1 MTSLAL
7 ELRGVSKRYSEFTL
21 NCIDLKLQRGRI
33 MGLVG
38 PNGAGK
44 STTMR
49 ILLGL
54 IHQDSGDCRVLGYQM
69 PHEQI
74 AAKREIGFVSED
86 MRLYKFG
93 TLEWHMRF
101 IASIYPGWDEP
112 YAKKLLNKFELR
124 PEQIL
129 RRFSHG
135 ESVKAMLLL
144 ALARR
149 PKLLILDE
157 PTTGLDPVARHE
169 LLHELMDILRDE
181 DRTILFS
188 SHNTQDVEQ
197 ISDEITFI
205 DQGSII
211 ESHDKETFLDRWRRI
226 RLELGANTRLPS
238 VGAVVDLQRHGNTA
252 VATANDFG
260 PAVVDRYRQAG
271 ALIQAVE
278 PMTLE
283 EIFLA
288 NVRRRRKGT

>member
-1 MTSLAL
+1 MTELAV
-7 ELRGVSKRYSEFTL
+7 ELKDVCKRYPEFAL
-21 NCIDLKLQRGRI
+21 KDIDLKLERGRI
-33 MGLVG
+33 MGFVG

-49 ILLGL
+49 ILMGL

-69 PHEQI
+69 PKAQI

-93 TLEWHMRF
+93 TLDWHMRF
-101 IASIYPGWDEP
+101 VASIYPGWDEH
-112 YAKKLLNKFELR
+112 YARQLLRKFELR
-124 PEQIL
+124 SEQQL

-144 ALARR
+144 ALSRR

-157 PTTGLDPVARHE
+157 PTSGPVARHE
-169 LLHELMDILRDE
+169 LLHELMDVLRDE

-197 ISDEITFI
+197 ISDQITFI
-205 DQGSII
+205 DRGNII

-226 RLELGANTRLPS
+226 RLEVPATTSLPS
-238 VGAVVDLQRHGNTA
+238 LGRCDCQRLRPCSH
-252 VATANDFG
+252 
-260 PAVVDRYRQAG
+260 
-271 ALIQAVE
+271 
-278 PMTLE
+278 
-283 EIFLA
+283 
-288 NVRRRRKGT
+288 